1 MPQSKETSSVAFPSS
16 SPPSPTLSTTS
27 TATVQGDQP
36 RSFAGKRSNAGSL
49 RIDLPKTVSTSLSPP
64 ASPSPSVTAIE
75 IPSGNGEGHH
85 ARLLLSKA
93 NYSPP
98 AGRVAMVPIIQVA
111 PTRSPPTYSAGGAL
125 RASAS
130 TSMVPLIR
138 KKSGEVLKSSLKRRS
153 SSASGATR
161 EGVLGLSLSDLSDL
175 QHVLSP
181 SLSAPATPSVMDDAG
196 SIPSSVQSATVKM
209 VHFDAQ
215 LEHVKLFL
223 AEQKPA
229 AVSRDGSPTMDDTT
243 SGGESGTEW
252 DAFNYGGA
260 PGYFN
265 QKRKRLTD
273 GASSEEEAAVRKV
286 LVMRVLNMPN
296 RDAKSNS
303 GSVLGVHTAVA
314 GVGAGAEDITGGG
327 DVWLEGLYLADDASC
342 VKGTV
347 RVKNIAFEKS
357 VVVRF
362 TFDGWQTTS
371 EVSARWI
378 QSCSPPP
385 HHAPLSSK
393 PEAKTETQT
402 SSSGSAIKPAADDR
416 PKYDRFEFAIRLSDL
431 LLRIDEKT
439 LVLAVRYCSGG
450 REMWDNNNGQ
460 NYRAVFEKRIP
471 GKNALTL
478 VGTAVVTPGSG
489 PGSHGTDGGGK
500 EGKDGSGRDN
510 ALGLSLQGALERIAS
525 SAKGGGARDGE
536 NSPSTSLGLT
546 STKKNSDSLASRYDL
561 GASLKNRAAWRP
573 SMEHAATWVPPSEQN
588 SSAVM
593 FPSGHTNGRST
604 VPWPAKKSASYI
616 DGLPQTW
623 GNTKFPMFATHKVN
637 FAARAQGLA
646 RGSPRDPDLDN
657 LDDEALAKY
666 QRRALGMSNSNM
678 EEQNTALGPS
688 FQRRGSS
695 TLRSGSN
702 ASNASGGN
710 PEALRDHVRN
720 HHRSYFD
727 AWAANYSKG
736 NGHARLTPPGLPHRS
751 LSDAELTAALGSQAS
766 SRATTPVSEF
776 PVGTVS
782 PGRFHSFPPLTS
794 SRPSSPGAIAMQHQ
808 AVRPWGDLSAG
819 VQMGMGHQ
827 GLGLGV
833 GKDGQ
838 PSLGTSSEIS
848 TPSITNVSSPTMTP
862 SPASPPDF
870 AMLGPMVAPNFTTS
884 PTGDGVG
891 ENGLIDSDSY
901 SMFLNR

>member
-27 TATVQGDQP
+27 TATVQGDQS

-49 RIDLPKTVSTSLSPP
+49 RIDLPKTVSTTLSPP

-75 IPSGNGEGHH
+75 IPAGNGEGHH

-98 AGRVAMVPIIQVA
+98 ANRVAMVPIIQVA
-111 PTRSPPTYSAGGAL
+111 ATRSPPIPGGAL

-181 SLSAPATPSVMDDAG
+181 SLSAPATPSAMDDVG

-265 QKRKRLTD
+265 QRRKRLTD

-303 GSVLGVHTAVA
+303 GSVLGVHTQVT
-314 GVGAGAEDITGGG
+314 GVGSGAEEIPGGG
-327 DVWLEGLYLADDASC
+327 EVWLEGLYLADDASC

-385 HHAPLSSK
+385 HHTPLSSK
-393 PEAKTETQT
+393 TVTKTETPST
-402 SSSGSAIKPAADDR
+402 LSGSATTKPTDDDR

-460 NYRAVFEKRIP
+460 NYRAVFEKRVP

-489 PGSHGTDGGGK
+489 PGSSGTDGGGK
-500 EGKDGSGRDN
+500 EGKNGSGRDN

-525 SAKGGGARDGE
+525 SAKGGGGE
-536 NSPSTSLGLT
+536 NSSSTSSGST

-573 SMEHAATWVPPSEQN
+573 SMEHAATWVPPSQQN
-588 SSAVM
+588 PSAFV
-593 FPSGHTNGRST
+593 FPSGQMSGRST

-623 GNTKFPMFATHKVN
+623 NNTKFPMFATHKVN

-666 QRRALGMSNSNM
+666 QRRALGMSKSNM
-678 EEQNTALGPS
+678 EERNAALGPS
-688 FQRRGSS
+688 FQRRGSNMN
-695 TLRSGSN
+695 SGSN
-702 ASNASGGN
+702 ALNVSGGN
-710 PEALRDHVRN
+710 PEALTEHVRN

-727 AWAANYSKG
+727 AWAANYSGG
-736 NGHARLTPPGLPHRS
+736 NGKARLTPPGLPHRS
-751 LSDAELTAALGSQAS
+751 LSDAEISAALGSQAS
-766 SRATTPVSEF
+766 SHAATPVSEF
-776 PVGTVS
+776 PIGTVS
-782 PGRFHSFPPLTS
+782 PGRFHSFPPLS
-794 SRPSSPGAIAMQHQ
+794 GSRPSSPGAIGMKHQ
-808 AVRPWGDLSAG
+808 TVRPWGDVSAG

-833 GKDGQ
+833 GRGGH